1 MNIGLIDSGLG
12 AIGLL
17 NELIRQKKHA
27 NYYLFIDYKGSPY
40 GTKDDITLKQRYKI
54 GEKFLLSKK
63 CEKIIISCNT
73 LSKVAKNESKQV
85 ITPIF
90 YLQEKINTII
100 NGTLLATKYTI
111 SNNLYNCKNV
121 LNCSDLVE
129 YIEGRGQVKKDFFN
143 SFKGNLFLG
152 CTHFTLVKQ
161 KFPNH
166 CIDSVEQL
174 ANNLTF
180 DKSTLRIN
188 IYVTKINKN
197 IYNHILHYLHST
209 NFCIKLINI

>member
-17 NELIRQKKHA
+17 NELIKQKKYA

-54 GEKFLLSKK
+54 GENFLLLKK

-73 LSKVAKNESKQV
+73 LSKVAENESQKV

-90 YLQEKINTII
+90 YLQKKIDSID
-100 NGTLLATKYTI
+100 GTLIATKYTI

-121 LNCSDLVE
+121 LNCSNLVE
-129 YIEGRGQVKKDFFN
+129 YIEGRGQINKDFFN

-152 CTHFTLVKQ
+152 CTHFTLVKNR
-161 KFPNH
+161 FSNY
-166 CIDSVEQL
+166 CIDSVEEL
-174 ANNLTF
+174 ANNLAFT
-180 DKSTLRIN
+180 KSKLKIN
-188 IYVTKINKN
+188 IYVTKLNKN
-197 IYNHILHYLHST
+197 IYNHILYYLHST
-209 NFCIKLINI
+209 NFYIKLINI